1 MQVSGY
7 ITNNDIFF
15 VAKQRHGWSAMMS
28 LSEQAWRTQSAQ
40 IRKRDA
46 MAPHNGATQW
56 RRYKTSSPRSPIR
69 REHSLSSSLKAA
81 RREYSP
87 REEYVPGLG
96 LARAREAP
104 RREAPRREEA
114 KCAFETAL
122 EEPQEET
129 RVAVGVESLDR
140 GSFMPIS
147 LKWMLID
154 DHKAVVEQMDQE
166 MRAMRAELEN
176 AVRSLEAEL
185 SRAKPLRLELEAANN
200 ERRRL
205 QTKLDAVAA
214 SAHLDGLKMSA
225 ELESHRTALATSA
238 RSIAALESE
247 RRSLLAGLSHAKDAQ
262 QSVTHAFEQAEAEA
276 SARRLQ
282 QLEQAR
288 MYEHARSSASVQ
300 RHVLDVELETARSAH
315 KALST
320 QLDASQ
326 ADVARLAPALI
337 EQTTLT
343 ERLSTDL
350 EGALR
355 VNEGLRDELQQL
367 LASRAA
373 SEQQCAVQAAQLA
386 DLRARLDDHTV
397 QSHFSLAKCL
407 DERQAYQWRM
417 QELEAA
423 ALVARRGTILMD
435 RWLRRRLEEAAATL
449 RSDANQIARPM
460 QWTHTD
466 AERRA
471 LLPKLLQQ
479 RWTALIADEGSETET
494 KGDNSSLPPPPRPLF
509 RLELAAQRLGLPPL
523 ECKPSPSF
531 DPSDDVE
538 APRHSPP
545 RPWGHRGGG
554 MEEEEEED
562 TSLTTVDVARL
573 TRQALGKFM
582 EASVFLAQACV

>member
-1 MQVSGY
+1 MQE
-7 ITNNDIFF
+7 
-15 VAKQRHGWSAMMS
+15 AMSVRMD
-28 LSEQAWRTQSAQ
+28 LSTGEHAWRTQSASSSMP
-40 IRKRDA
+40 RWRDA
-46 MAPHNGATQW
+46 LAPHNGATQW

-96 LARAREAP
+96 LARAREPP

-122 EEPQEET
+122 EEVAQEET

-154 DHKAVVEQMDQE
+154 DHKAVVEQMEQE
-166 MRAMRAELEN
+166 MRVMRAELQN

-185 SRAKPLRLELEAANN
+185 SRTKPLSRELEAANN

-205 QTKLDAVAA
+205 QTKLEAVVA
-214 SAHLDGLKMSA
+214 SAHLDSLKMSS

-238 RSIAALESE
+238 RSIAAFESE

-262 QSVTHAFEQAEAEA
+262 QSVTRAFEQAEAEA

-288 MYEHARSSASVQ
+288 LYEHARSSANVQ
-300 RHVLDVELETARSAH
+300 RQVLDSELETARSAQE
-315 KALST
+315 ALSM

-355 VNEGLRDELQQL
+355 ANEGLRDELQQH

-373 SEQQCAVQAAQLA
+373 SEQQSAVQAAQLA
-386 DLRARLDDHTV
+386 DLRARLDDHTA

-407 DERQAYQWRM
+407 DERQAYQRRM

-423 ALVARRGTILMD
+423 ALVAQRGTTLMD

-471 LLPKLLQQ
+471 LLPRLLQQ
-479 RWTALIADEGSETET
+479 RWTALMADEGAEAEA
-494 KGDNSSLPPPPRPLF
+494 KGNYSSLPPPRPLF

-523 ECKPSPSF
+523 ECKPSPSL
-531 DPSDDVE
+531 DPSNDVE

-545 RPWGHRGGG
+545 RPWGHRAGGV
-554 MEEEEEED
+554 EEGEEED